1 MASRTLPSFI
11 PMKFN
16 MEPEN
21 GHLGKGDPYMKNQ
34 EFSGSMLNFGG
45 VVLIFQ
51 HLHLTVKPRTLPH
64 QLARPDQ
71 KMRQLY

>member
-1 MASRTLPSFI
+1 MA
-11 PMKFN
+11 
-16 MEPEN
+16 
-21 GHLGKGDPYMKNQ
+21 HLGKGDPYEKQ
-34 EFSGSMLNFGG
+34 SLSGSMLNFGG

-51 HLHLTVKPRTLPH
+51 HLHLAVKPRTLPH